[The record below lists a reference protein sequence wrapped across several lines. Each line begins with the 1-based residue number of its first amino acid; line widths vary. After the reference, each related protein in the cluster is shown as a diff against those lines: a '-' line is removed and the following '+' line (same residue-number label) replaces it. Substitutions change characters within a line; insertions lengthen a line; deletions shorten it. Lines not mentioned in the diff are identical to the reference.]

1 MLFTSTFSSHI
12 PQTKGGSSK
21 TDIYPPSMV
30 QCARISKEIDRM
42 LITPSSL
49 LTPLRLKV
57 RLNLE
62 LSSNLLQQCKAD
74 FNVLSDTLPLFLLI
88 FSKIIR
94 AILFLTTSSL
104 PDVHLQQQRPFSG
117 GRTCSSPLAWPRQV
131 GLPRPITYK
140 YYTGSSRKNVKSNT
154 VCTGINFHKSS
165 QLI

>member
-1 MLFTSTFSSHI
+1 
-12 PQTKGGSSK
+12 
-21 TDIYPPSMV
+21 
-30 QCARISKEIDRM
+30 M
-42 LITPSSL
+42 LISCSPLSSL

-94 AILFLTTSSL
+94 AIWFLTTSSL

-140 YYTGSSRKNVKSNT
+140 YYTGSSRKNVKSKS
-154 VCTGINFHKSS
+154 VCTGVHFHKKWFLWSVLGWEIATNLPYKAS
-165 QLI
+165 GTITITLRHPY